1 MSQIVQCQKCDKK
14 TECRNYLEMA
24 ILCEKCIKSIED
36 KYAVKKAKENLAKSK
51 KLSKS
56 TKSEDKNAGKKL
68 EAKTKRSFKKK
79 MNKSKEIKEKKERT
93 TFFVVGTSAK
103 VKAKTKKVQARKTR
117 YANRQNNLDKKKAKV
132 ESRIKKAE
140 ARIQM
145 YRDKLISLEQRK
157 LSYNDKINAVDNTP
171 IVVCGNNLVNI
182 EKSSKK
188 KVSHFGID
196 GQGIMLVK
204 VDGKWYQGSTHLIN
218 EDMKLIQRGGKIKEK
233 KSRKSIMKKVIE

>member
-1 MSQIVQCQKCDKK
+1 MSQTVQCQKCDKK
-14 TECRNYLEMA
+14 TKCRNYLEMA
-24 ILCEKCIKSIED
+24 ILCEECIKSIED
-36 KYAVKKAKENLAKSK
+36 KVAVAQAKENLVKSK

-56 TKSEDKNAGKKL
+56 TKSEDRKAGKKL

-79 MNKSKEIKEKKERT
+79 IDKESKKREDKERT
-93 TFFVVGTSAK
+93 TIYVVGTSVK

-117 YANRQNNLDKKKAKV
+117 YANRQNNLDKKKV
-132 ESRIKKAE
+132 RIEERIKKAE

-145 YRDKLISLEQRK
+145 YRDRLISLEQKK
-157 LSYNDKINAVDNTP
+157 LSYTDKINAVDKTP

-204 VDGKWYQGSTHLIN
+204 VDGKWYQGNTHLIN